1 MRKTLEKML
10 SALPP
15 LVSPGTTNNLGSCS
29 HPSPNQCTSFCSLR
43 PSATRVSHGLH
54 TRWRQSRSYTLHPTP
69 YTRSSTLCESAQ
81 QPSRFQP
88 GMAWIG
94 RMGAGIGKTGGHL
107 AISIK
112 GVAVLLLHQRHP
124 VTCVRVFWSAY
135 SRARA
140 DRHACT
146 HVFARRYAC
155 AYLCLFLHTRQ
166 STHTHK
172 HKHTYAHTHTHAHA
186 HARTTSRLLSLP
198 PSVSFQTPSLPNTQA
213 TVRIFRLQEPGHGKR
228 PVVLRSV
235 SERITLGTQLQTP
248 LQRQR
253 SNLGIETYT

>member
-1 MRKTLEKML
+1 MDRTNG
-10 SALPP
+10 SRDRQDWRTPGDFHQGRRSSSPP
-15 LVSPGTTNNLGSCS
+15 PTSPSDLRACFLVS
-29 HPSPNQCTSFCSLR
+29 
-43 PSATRVSHGLH
+43 
-54 TRWRQSRSYTLHPTP
+54 
-69 YTRSSTLCESAQ
+69 
-81 QPSRFQP
+81 
-88 GMAWIG
+88 
-94 RMGAGIGKTGGHL
+94 
-107 AISIK
+107 
-112 GVAVLLLHQRHP
+112 VL
-124 VTCVRVFWSAY
+124 
-135 SRARA
+135 ARA
-140 DRHACT
+140 CGQTCASACT